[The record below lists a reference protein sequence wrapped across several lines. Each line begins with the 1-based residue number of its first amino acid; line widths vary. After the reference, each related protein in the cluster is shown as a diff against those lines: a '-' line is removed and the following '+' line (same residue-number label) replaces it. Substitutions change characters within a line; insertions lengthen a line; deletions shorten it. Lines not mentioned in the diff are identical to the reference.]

1 MPSPLS
7 SSQEFFFFP
16 DDELFSRSEIR
27 ERVQFLLPGYLLPL
41 SHLEDLSTC
50 QSVFFLPSPAD
61 LLFATRREILFDLPY
76 YVVCS
81 RYVVEAV
88 SKRFQIGPL
97 KLATGSDLDCV
108 MLTPLKRKSAERAID
123 FPPVCKPGSLF
134 SSSSPHPQVYI
145 YTHTHTH
152 RVSVTNCPRTFSSL
166 AL

>member
-1 MPSPLS
+1 MCRHPYLLRRNSFFSPTMNFFRDPRLGRECSSCYQDIFSPFPTWKTCQLASQS
-7 SSQEFFFFP
+7 SS
-16 DDELFSRSEIR
+16 
-27 ERVQFLLPGYLLPL
+27 
-41 SHLEDLSTC
+41 
-50 QSVFFLPSPAD
+50 SP